1 MRIKEILDSKR
12 TISCE
17 FFPPKTDDGMDAVFR
32 AVDRLQPFN
41 PDFVSVTY
49 GAGGSTRGFTEEI
62 VTKIKS
68 EARLEV
74 MAHQTCVG
82 QTQEEVHESLARL
95 EAAGIE
101 NVIALRGDLPQGDNA
116 GAPAKSGFRHASDLI
131 GHIRGNFDFGVAA
144 ACYPEGHTE
153 SVDLDADMEHT
164 KLRVSQGADFLI
176 TQLFYD
182 NNHYFDFV
190 ERAQKSGISV
200 PILPGV
206 LPILTT
212 SQVRRFTTLC
222 GAKIPEELDKQL
234 DKLGEDDDAVRDLGV
249 EHATRQVREL
259 WDAGVPGVHFY
270 VLNRSYSVSKI
281 LANLGLKGHSA
292 QAGE

>member
-17 FFPPKTDDGMDAVFR
+17 FFPPKTADGMDVVFR

-68 EARLEV
+68 EAQLEV

-82 QTQEEVHESLARL
+82 QTQEEVHDSLARL

-116 GAPAKSGFRHASDLI
+116 GAPAKSGFSHASDLI

-153 SVDLDADMEHT
+153 SADLDADMEHT

-176 TQLFYD
+176 TQLFYN

-190 ERAQKSGISV
+190 ERAQKSGINV

-222 GAKIPEELDKQL
+222 GAKIPPELDKQL
-234 DKLGEDDDAVRDLGV
+234 DKFGEDDDAVRELGV

-281 LANLGLKGHSA
+281 LANLDLQGHSA

>member
-17 FFPPKTDDGMDAVFR
+17 FFPPKTADGMDVVFR

-68 EARLEV
+68 EAQLEV

-82 QTQEEVHESLARL
+82 QTQEEVHDSLARL

-101 NVIALRGDLPQGDNA
+101 NVIALRGDLPQGDNV
-116 GAPAKSGFRHASDLI
+116 GAPAKSGFSHASDLI

-153 SVDLDADMEHT
+153 SADLDADMEHT

-176 TQLFYD
+176 TQLFYN

-190 ERAQKSGISV
+190 ERAQKSGINV

-222 GAKIPEELDKQL
+222 GAKIPPELDKQL
-234 DKLGEDDDAVRDLGV
+234 DKFGEDDDAVRELGV

-281 LANLGLKGHSA
+281 LANLGLKGHTA
-292 QAGE
+292 LAGE

>member
-17 FFPPKTDDGMDAVFR
+17 FFPPKTADGMDAVFR

-62 VTKIKS
+62 VTRIKS

-82 QTQEEVHESLARL
+82 QTQEEVHDSLARL

-101 NVIALRGDLPQGDNA
+101 NVIALRGDLPQGDNV
-116 GAPAKSGFRHASDLI
+116 GAPSGGGFGHASDLI
-131 GHIRGNFDFGVAA
+131 EHIKGNFNFGVAA

-190 ERAQKSGISV
+190 ERARKSGINV

-206 LPILTT
+206 LPILTA
-212 SQVRRFTTLC
+212 SQVRRFTALC
-222 GAKIPEELDKQL
+222 GAKIPPEVDSQL
-234 DKLGEDDDAVRDLGV
+234 DKFGEDDDAVRDLGV

-259 WDAGVPGVHFY
+259 WAAGVPGIHFY

-281 LANLGLKGHSA
+281 LANLDLEGHSA
-292 QAGE
+292 QPGK